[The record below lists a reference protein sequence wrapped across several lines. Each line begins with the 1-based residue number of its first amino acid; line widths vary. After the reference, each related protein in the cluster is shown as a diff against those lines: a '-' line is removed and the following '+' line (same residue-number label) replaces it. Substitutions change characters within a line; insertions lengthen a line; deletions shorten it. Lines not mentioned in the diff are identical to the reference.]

1 MVNIIAL
8 LPAYNEEIS
17 IGSMVI
23 KTKRHV
29 NEVIVIDDG
38 STDNTAKIA
47 EIAGANV
54 IRHESNMGK
63 GAALKTGFESAK
75 GADIIITIDA
85 DGQHSPAEIP
95 KLVTPIING
104 KADIVNGSRYVN
116 GEEKNTP
123 KYRRVGQSVLDIAT
137 NINGRTHITDSQS
150 GFRAFAADTVSSFRF
165 HQKGFGIESEMIV
178 DASNAGLKIEEVS
191 VSVEYHEN
199 SHKKDPLSHGVGVLV
214 KVIQDMEFNRPLYYF
229 TIPGV
234 ILIVIGLGAGLIFF
248 GDYLG
253 GGSRSLAPTVVA
265 SLITI
270 AGVFIAFTGIILDT
284 MTRMITENLN
294 QNMNK

>member
-1 MVNIIAL
+1 MVNITAL

-47 EIAGANV
+47 EIAGADV

-63 GAALKTGFESAK
+63 GAALKTGFESVK
-75 GADIIITIDA
+75 GADIIVTIDA
-85 DGQHSPAEIP
+85 DGQHSPSEIP

-116 GEEKNTP
+116 REEKNTP

-150 GFRAFAADTVSSFRF
+150 GFRAFAADTIPSFRF

-199 SHKKDPLSHGVGVLV
+199 SHKKDPISHGVGVLV

-229 TIPGV
+229 TIPGIV
-234 ILIVIGLGAGLIFF
+234 LITIGLVAGLIFF
-248 GDYLG
+248 GNYLG
-253 GGSRSLAPTVVA
+253 GGSRSLAPTVFA
-265 SLITI
+265 GLITI
-270 AGVFIAFTGIILDT
+270 TGVFIAFTGIILDT
-284 MTRMITENLN
+284 MTRMITENRN